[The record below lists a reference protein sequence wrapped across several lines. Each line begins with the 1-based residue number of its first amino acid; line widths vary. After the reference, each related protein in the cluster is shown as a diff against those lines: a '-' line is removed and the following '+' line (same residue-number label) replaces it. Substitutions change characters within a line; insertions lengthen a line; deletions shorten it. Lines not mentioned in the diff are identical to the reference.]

1 MLHGVQEQGGGR
13 VALSDSLPVLPSASA
28 QVPLALPPHAFL
40 C

>member
-1 MLHGVQEQGGGR
+1 MLHGVQEQGCGR

-28 QVPLALPPHAFL
+28 QVPLALPPHTFL